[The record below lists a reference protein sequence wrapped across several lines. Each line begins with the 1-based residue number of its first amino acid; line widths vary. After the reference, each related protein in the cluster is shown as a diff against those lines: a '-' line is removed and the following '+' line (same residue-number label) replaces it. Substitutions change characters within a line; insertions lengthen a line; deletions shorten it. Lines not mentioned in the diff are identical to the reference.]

1 MLGCNISR
9 CLLGW
14 GVRKITVTLV
24 DNSRVSYSNPVR
36 QSLFKFSDCLDGG
49 TGKAEAAAKSLKE
62 IFPGVDAVGVNLSI
76 PMPGHAIG
84 SEEKAIE
91 EVRSDVAKLE
101 ELIKS
106 HDIVFLLMDTRE
118 SRWLPTLLTSGLSKI
133 CINAALGFDTMY
145 LYGYETWVPP
155 TWVRPIKWNLMSS
168 V

>member
-1 MLGCNISR
+1 MDPIRLGESAVDLNLKLMHWRVMPSLDLSQLQNSKCLLLGSGTLGCNVSR

-14 GVRKITVTLV
+14 GVRKITLV

-76 PMPGHAIG
+76 PMPSHAIG

-91 EVRSDVAKLE
+91 EVRSDV
-101 ELIKS
+101 S
-106 HDIVFLLMDTRE
+106 
-118 SRWLPTLLTSGLSKI
+118 
-133 CINAALGFDTMY
+133 N
-145 LYGYETWVPP
+145 
-155 TWVRPIKWNLMSS
+155 
-168 V
+168 